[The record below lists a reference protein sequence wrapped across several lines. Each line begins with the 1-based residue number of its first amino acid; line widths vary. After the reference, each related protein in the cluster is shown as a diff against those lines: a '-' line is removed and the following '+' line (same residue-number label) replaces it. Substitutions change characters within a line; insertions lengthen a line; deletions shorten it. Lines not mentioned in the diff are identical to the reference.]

1 MKKILLLMVASIFLS
16 SCGGGSDDYEGEP
29 ADHAGHGIWK
39 FEIIKDS

>member
-29 ADHAGHGIWK
+29 ADHAGTGIWK
-39 FEIIKDS
+39 FEIIKDN